1 MNESANPA
9 LDDAEREIRRL
20 AQEAF
25 DELVARI
32 RAGEVSRDVIAEIQA
47 RFGDRFNGALASAFT
62 EVLGRSISSADV
74 AALPIGQVSL
84 SRRLYENSIEVSSQV
99 RRVIERH
106 AMGMRDARKLA
117 LDIFEGYGFQGGRDP
132 LKVRAGL
139 PKYLKELLADRE
151 LGAPLEQLYRRI
163 NASVVRT
170 QPLKAAYLQAV
181 DSVLDQFGGLRLE
194 KALNV
199 AQFERNRY
207 FANRIAQTELHRA
220 HTDRMAG
227 EILADGELEV
237 VQIVL
242 SSTHPRTDICDMHA
256 RIDKFGLGPGCY
268 PKALAP
274 KPPFHPFCRC
284 LLRKRFD
291 LSATGARERGGAE
304 RAFLRDHPEP
314 ARVMGSRQKVAD
326 VLGGS
331 TVAAALNAGRDPLYH
346 LAMVGDK
353 IRKNVGE
360 SNGLPSPDALPNHE
374 AAVIQKAKLYGYALN
389 PDHEVGRHKAAFFAS
404 ALGITRDNAE
414 LLDEAIRSGI
424 RSAKAIKKHADSHGQ
439 RYEVDITVTG
449 PAGSAIVRTGWIVQ
463 KEGDAPR
470 MISAYVKEKLR

>member
-20 AQEAF
+20 AQQAF

-32 RAGEVSRDVIAEIQA
+32 RAGEVSREVIAETQA

-62 EVLGRSISSADV
+62 EVLGRSISSSDV

-194 KALNV
+194 KALKV

-274 KPPFHPFCRC
+274 KPPYHPFCRC

-314 ARVMGSRQKVAD
+314 ARVMGSRQKAAD

-331 TVAAALNAGRDPLYH
+331 TVAAVLNAGRDPLYH
-346 LAMVGDK
+346 LRTLGDLVDAVNLAGGQSNPVTDAYEIAKSGGAHSGVLKRFSDEPDRLLERSIASLDRRAQEHLMK
-353 IRKNVGE
+353 IE
-360 SNGLPSPDALPNHE
+360 SPA
-374 AAVIQKAKLYGYALN
+374 QYM
-389 PDHEVGRHKAAFFAS
+389 
-404 ALGITRDNAE
+404 
-414 LLDEAIRSGI
+414 RSGSTPEETD
-424 RSAKAIKKHADSHGQ
+424 RAIAFW
-439 RYEVDITVTG
+439 R
-449 PAGSAIVRTGWIVQ
+449 
-463 KEGDAPR
+463 KEIDTYSKQAQ
-470 MISAYVKEKLR
+470 VLRGLLKDRRNGK